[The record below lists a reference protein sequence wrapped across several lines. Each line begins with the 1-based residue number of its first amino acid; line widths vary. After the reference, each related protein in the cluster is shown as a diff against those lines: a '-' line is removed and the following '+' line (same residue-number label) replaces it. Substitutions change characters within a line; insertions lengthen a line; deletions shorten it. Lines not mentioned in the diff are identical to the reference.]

1 MKIFKDFFNR
11 KKEPTFSERLEKN
24 ELIFIDKEYSREAT
38 KVLLERAVE
47 LNIPIVAGNQD
58 RIYYLNKLEPNAKV
72 YPFAKNFTKIL
83 FESEDL
89 ENGVLI
95 DESLASELTDQI
107 IMKEIM
113 IRGGFELRGNNNEQ
127 A

>member
-11 KKEPTFSERLEKN
+11 KKEPTFQERLEKN
-24 ELIFIDKEYSREAT
+24 ELIFIDKEKSREAT
-38 KVLLERAVE
+38 VLLLRRAVE
-47 LNIPIVAGNQD
+47 LDIPVVAGNQD
-58 RIYYLNKLEPNAKV
+58 RIYFLKKLQPNAKII
-72 YPFAKNFTKIL
+72 PFANNFTKAL

-95 DESLASELTDQI
+95 DESIASELTDQI

-113 IRGGFELRGNNNEQ
+113 IRGGFELRGNNNE

>member
-1 MKIFKDFFNR
+1 MKIFKDLFNR
-11 KKEPTFSERLEKN
+11 KKEPTFQERLEKN
-24 ELIFIDKEYSREAT
+24 ELIFIDKEKSRET
-38 KVLLERAVE
+38 TTLLLRRAVE
-47 LNIPIVAGNQD
+47 LDIPVVAGNQD
-58 RIYYLNKLEPNAKV
+58 RIYYLKKLQPNVKII
-72 YPFAKNFTKIL
+72 PFANNFTKAL

-107 IMKEIM
+107 IIRDIF